1 MEEQRLGIGGLGW
14 LERLQAIRDKLA
26 SGTDTDLDVE
36 RQLMLMAGA
45 CVELALEETAHVDQT
60 QRAVDRVTEMTADLV
75 EDTHTTPRS
84 SPS

>member
-14 LERLQAIRDKLA
+14 LERLQAIRDKLI
-26 SGTDTDLDVE
+26 SSQNTDLDVE

-60 QRAVDRVTEMTADLV
+60 QRAVDRVTEMTADLIS
-75 EDTHTTPRS
+75 DTKLE
-84 SPS
+84 